1 VCAVH
6 EYYTP
11 IKKLSTVTQL
21 RKKSAYGKKTTN
33 LIREPRTCYFTGFS
47 EKIAIS
53 KKIYLKIFY
62 DYMSTCIEVN
72 MLLA

>member
-1 VCAVH
+1 MCAVH

-11 IKKLSTVTQL
+11 IKKLSTVTI
-21 RKKSAYGKKTTN
+21 KKNSAYGKKTTN

-53 KKIYLKIFY
+53 KMIYLKILY